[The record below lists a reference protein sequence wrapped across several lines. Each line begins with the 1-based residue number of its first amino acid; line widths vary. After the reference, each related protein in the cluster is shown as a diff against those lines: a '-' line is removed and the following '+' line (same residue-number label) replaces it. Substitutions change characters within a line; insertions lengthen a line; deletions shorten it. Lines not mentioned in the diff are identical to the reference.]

1 MSGLPESYGRF
12 AATASGQHPVFFD
25 AFRFLPPTGEL
36 WRGEKEL
43 KLTPRA
49 AAVLR
54 LLVERAQ
61 QIVTKQEL
69 LDRVWEGNA
78 VGDEALTSCVQEL
91 RRTLDDDARKPRYI
105 ETRHRRG
112 YRLIVPVMPVALAL
126 PEKPSIAVLP
136 FVNRSG
142 DPEQEY
148 FADGITED
156 IITELSRFHSLFVIA
171 RNSSFSYKGRS
182 PSIRQAGAEL
192 GVRYLLQGS
201 VRKSGNRVRLTGQ
214 LIDATTGA
222 HLWAER
228 YDRELNDIFAVQA
241 EVTQAIVA
249 AIAPE
254 IEWIELSKATRRYPD
269 NLSAYD
275 IALRAWAHA
284 TEALG
289 RADRT
294 LLERSIQEAREALA
308 IDPDSVQAL
317 QVIAYA
323 YGQALLLQM
332 AGDQEYALQ
341 QATLA
346 ATRAIELDSTDA
358 YNYSLR
364 ALAVLRSRRL
374 DLYPAALADARLAHQ
389 MNPNHADVL
398 RILAGVEAGSGEPE
412 SSIEHALQ
420 VLRLNPQD
428 PRSHITYNLLSF
440 ASFAARRYADGI
452 AWASRALSN
461 MPGMIQA
468 QKCLVICLVGAGEID
483 KAKVAFASLQEMAPE
498 YAKGDLEGM
507 SLYRRP
513 DDRIR
518 ALAFLRI
525 AAGLEAPGAA
535 IPLR

>member
-1 MSGLPESYGRF
+1 VSDFPERSGLFGQG
-12 AATASGQHPVFFD
+12 ASARQPVSFD
-25 AFRFLPPTGEL
+25 AFRFLPLTGEL

-54 LLVERAQ
+54 LLVQRAQ

-69 LDRVWEGNA
+69 LDHVWEGSA
-78 VGDEALTSCVQEL
+78 VGDEALTTCIQEL
-91 RRTLDDDARKPRYI
+91 RRALDDDARRPRYI

-112 YRLIVPVMPVALAL
+112 YRLIVPLAPATLVL
-126 PEKPSIAVLP
+126 PDKPSIAVLP
-136 FVNRSG
+136 FINRSG
-142 DPEQEY
+142 DPEQDY

-171 RNSSFSYKGRS
+171 RNSSFSYKGK
-182 PSIRQAGAEL
+182 PFDIRQTGAEL

-201 VRKSGNRVRLTGQ
+201 VRKAGNHVRLTGQ

-228 YDRELNDIFAVQA
+228 YDRELGDIFAVQA

-254 IEWIELSKATRRYPD
+254 IEWIELSKATRRYPG
-269 NLSAYD
+269 NRSAYD

-289 RADRT
+289 KADRP

-323 YGQALLLQM
+323 YGQDLLLQM
-332 AGDQEYALQ
+332 ADDQGYALQ
-341 QATLA
+341 QAALA
-346 ATRAIELDSTDA
+346 ATRAIELDGTDA
-358 YNYSLR
+358 YNYALR
-364 ALAVLRSRRL
+364 ALAMLRSRRV
-374 DLYPAALADARLAHQ
+374 DLYPTALADARLAHQ

-398 RILAGVEAGSGEPE
+398 RILAGVEAGIGEPE

-420 VLRLNPQD
+420 VLRLNPRD

-440 ASFAARRYADGI
+440 ASFAARRYDDGI
-452 AWASRALSN
+452 AWALRALGN

-468 QKCLVICLVGAGEID
+468 QKCLVICLVGADEID
-483 KAKVAFASLQEMAPE
+483 RAKVAFASLQEMAPE
-498 YAKGDLEGM
+498 YAKGDLEGL

-513 DDRIR
+513 DDRLR
-518 ALAFLRI
+518 ALTFLRI

-535 IPLR
+535 APLR

>member
-1 MSGLPESYGRF
+1 MSGFQESSGRVE
-12 AATASGQHPVFFD
+12 ATASGQRPVSFD

-36 WRGEKEL
+36 WRGEQAL

-49 AAVLR
+49 AAVLT

-61 QIVTKQEL
+61 HIVTKQEL
-69 LDRVWEGNA
+69 LDRVWAGNA
-78 VGDEALTSCVQEL
+78 VGDEALTSCIQEL

-112 YRLIVPVMPVALAL
+112 YRLIVPVMPAALML
-126 PEKPSIAVLP
+126 PDKPSIAVLP
-136 FVNRSG
+136 FINRSG

-156 IITELSRFHSLFVIA
+156 IITELSRFHSIFVIA
-171 RNSSFSYKGRS
+171 RNSSFSYKGKA
-182 PSIRQAGAEL
+182 PGIKQVGAEL

-201 VRKSGNRVRLTGQ
+201 VRKSGSRVRLTGQ
-214 LIDATTGA
+214 LIDATTGT

-254 IEWIELSKATRRYPD
+254 IEWIELSKAARRYPD
-269 NLSAYD
+269 NLSAYG

-289 RADRT
+289 KADRA
-294 LLERSIQEAREALA
+294 LLDQSIQEAREALA

-317 QVIAYA
+317 QVIAYGH
-323 YGQALLLQM
+323 GQALLLQM
-332 AGDQEYALQ
+332 AVDPEQALR
-341 QATLA
+341 QATAA
-346 ATRAIELDSTDA
+346 ATRAVELDGTDA

-364 ALAVLRSRRL
+364 ALAVLRSPRP
-374 DLYPAALADARLAHQ
+374 DLHPTALADARLAHQ

-398 RILAGVEAGSGEPE
+398 RILARVEAGFGEPE
-412 SSIEHALQ
+412 SAIEHALQ
-420 VLRLNPQD
+420 VLRLNPRD

-440 ASFAARRYADGI
+440 ASFAARRYADGV
-452 AWASRALSN
+452 AWALRALTN

-468 QKCLVICLVGAGEID
+468 QKSLVICLVGAGEID
-483 KAKVAFASLQEMAPE
+483 EAKAAFASLQEMAPE
-498 YAKGDLEGM
+498 CAKGDPEGT

-513 DDRIR
+513 EDRIR
-518 ALAFLRI
+518 ASTFLRI
-525 AAGLEAPGAA
+525 AADLEAPGAA